1 MNPALLVLLLLSGT
15 AMLLAGALSAV
26 FHWLPIATALVL
38 GGLGLVIE
46 TVATMAFA
54 RSRRNRTASGKRQ
67 R

>member
-15 AMLLAGALSAV
+15 AMLLLGALSAV
-26 FHWLPIATALVL
+26 FQWLPIAAALVL

-46 TVATMAFA
+46 TVATLAFA
-54 RSRRNRTASGKRQ
+54 RSRRNRTASGKGQ